1 MAFGTALS
9 GLSAAQTDL
18 NVTANNIAN
27 SATTGYKESRTEFAE
42 LFSSSLQGV
51 SSRQAG
57 NGVSVTAVSQQFAQ
71 GDVETTSNSLDLAIS
86 GSGFFVVSDG
96 GSLQYTRAG
105 AFSTDN
111 NGYVVNSSGQRLQ
124 VYAATGDGRFDTSQT
139 VDLQMQTSV
148 SAPRATETASADF
161 NLASN
166 ATAPTTA
173 TFDPD
178 DSSSYNN
185 ATTMTVY
192 DSLGATHSASMYFVK
207 GANANEW
214 TVHMTVDGTEV
225 GTGATLTYN
234 SSGQLTSP
242 ANGEV
247 NFGTYATGT
256 GAEDLDITFDFSE
269 STQYGNSFSVS
280 TLSQDGY
287 TTGELS
293 SITVDDS
300 GIVQANY
307 TNGEAVA
314 LGQVAIVTFA
324 NQQGLQK
331 VDNTNWI
338 ETYAS
343 GQPVYGTA
351 GSSNYGQIQSGA
363 LESSNVDLTQELVN
377 MIVAQRN
384 YQANAQ
390 MISTEKSITETVINM
405 AR

>member
-1 MAFGTALS
+1 MKVRG
-9 GLSAAQTDL
+9 QP
-18 NVTANNIAN
+18 
-27 SATTGYKESRTEFAE
+27 
-42 LFSSSLQGV
+42 
-51 SSRQAG
+51 G

-124 VYAATGDGRFDTSQT
+124 VYAATSDGRFDTSQT

-173 TFDPD
+173 TFDPE

-207 GANANEW
+207 GAAANEW

-242 ANGEV
+242 VNGQI

-256 GAEDLDITFDFSE
+256 GAEDMDITFDFGD

-314 LGQVAIVTFA
+314 LGQVAIATFA

-338 ETYAS
+338 ETYGS